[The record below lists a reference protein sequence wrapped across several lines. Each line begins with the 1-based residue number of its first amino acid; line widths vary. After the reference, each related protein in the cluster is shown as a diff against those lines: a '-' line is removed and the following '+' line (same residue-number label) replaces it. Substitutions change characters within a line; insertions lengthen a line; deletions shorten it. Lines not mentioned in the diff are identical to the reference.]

1 MVLKLAR
8 IGTST
13 GAIFPKQML
22 TRMKVEKGDT
32 LHVVETSE
40 GYLLT
45 PYDPAVE
52 EQLQAGRAMMKAYR
66 ETFKELAGA
75 KSSAALT
82 TSAKK

>member
-1 MVLKLAR
+1 MVLKLTR

-13 GAIFPKQML
+13 GAIFPKEML
-22 TRMKVEKGDT
+22 SRMKVGKGDA

-52 EQLQAGRAMMKAYR
+52 EQLKAGRAMMKAYR
-66 ETFKELAGA
+66 ETFKELAGGQ
-75 KSSAALT
+75 SSAALT
-82 TSAKK
+82 IPADK